1 MDPTDGLVRI
11 DADESEKGIELEY
24 EHVSNLYGQ
33 FGIDW
38 HLVKQRVSSHEM
50 EDGSE
55 MVIDTLYVRLSDLL
69 EIQVRFDIRSF
80 YGK

>member
-1 MDPTDGLVRI
+1 MDLTDGLVRI

-55 MVIDTLYVRLSDLL
+55 MVIDTLYVRLSDLS